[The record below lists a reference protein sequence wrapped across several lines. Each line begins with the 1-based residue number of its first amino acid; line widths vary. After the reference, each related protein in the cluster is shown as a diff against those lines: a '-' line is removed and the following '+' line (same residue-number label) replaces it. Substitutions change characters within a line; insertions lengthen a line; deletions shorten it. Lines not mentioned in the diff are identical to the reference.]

1 MGKRSFLSVFLLLL
15 CISGLQAQGH
25 GFFIR
30 INEVGYRTGDPKI
43 AIVFTN
49 RKVRKVQCELIEAD
63 GNVVWGPVTIKQNN
77 GSYGRYERHFRL
89 DFTSFKKPGTY
100 KIRVRGSGTESL
112 SFRISDQVYDGL
124 EGRLLAYLREQ
135 QCGYNPFLDQVCH
148 QKDGR
153 TMYGPMPDS
162 TYIDVSGGW
171 HDAGDDLKYL
181 MTSSN
186 TVGRLLFAYQENP
199 QVFRDDYDKWGHLI
213 SNGIPDVLDEAHWGL
228 TWMLKMHPAPD
239 ELFYQVAD
247 DRDHIGFK
255 LPHADSSDYGW
266 GKGSY
271 RVVYYANGKPQGLGK
286 YKNTSDGVAN
296 LAGRYAAVMAMAA
309 RIWKQDLHDTVDAD
323 RYLRAA
329 LQVYKLGLEKPGHQE
344 GASFGAPYRYYEK
357 TWTDDMEWGAAELY
371 GVTRNR
377 EFLAQA
383 IKYARL
389 ANHISWMGKDT
400 AYHYAYYPF
409 MNLGHY
415 ELFNEISGA
424 FRDTLAGYYRTG
436 LEACYDK
443 AMKNPYRNGYP
454 FIWCSNNLAS
464 ALINQAL
471 LYQKMTGDSK
481 YYTMA
486 IETRD
491 WLLGRNPWG
500 ASQFIGIPRNGANT
514 PHYPHS
520 SIEYLT
526 GRPII
531 GGMTDGP
538 VYGSIFKKFG
548 MALSH
553 PDRYAAFQSSVVVYH
568 DDWNDFTSNEPTLD
582 GTAEA
587 FVWMSMMANEKANEP
602 YNP

>member
-1 MGKRSFLSVFLLLL
+1 MTLSSATLL
-15 CISGLQAQGH
+15 IAQGD
-25 GFFIR
+25 GYYIR
-30 INEVGYRTGDPKI
+30 VNEVGYRTKDHKV
-43 AIVFTN
+43 AVVFTN
-49 RKVRKVQCELIEAD
+49 KKTKHVRCEIVD
-63 GNVVWGPVTIKQNN
+63 VRGNVVWGPASIRKNIGVY
-77 GSYGRYERHFRL
+77 GSYSRHFRL
-89 DFTSFKKPGTY
+89 DFSSLFKSGTY
-100 KIRVRGSGTESL
+100 KVRIISTGTESMP
-112 SFRISDQVYDGL
+112 FQISESAYNGL
-124 EGRLLAYLREQ
+124 KGRLLAYLRQQ

-148 QKDGR
+148 QMDGR

-199 QVFRDDYDKWGHLI
+199 SVFRDDYDKWGHKQ
-213 SNGIPDVLDEAHWGL
+213 SNGVPDVLDEAQWGL
-228 TWMLKMHPAPD
+228 TWMLKMHPRSD

-255 LPHADSSDYGW
+255 MPYADSSDYGW

-271 RVVYYANGKPQGLGK
+271 RVVYFANGKPQGLGK

-296 LAGRYAAVMAMAA
+296 LAGRYAAVMAMAS
-309 RIWKQDLHDTVDAD
+309 RIWKESLHDTVGAD
-323 RYLRAA
+323 RYLHAA
-329 LQVYKLGLEKPGHQE
+329 LEVYKLGLEKPGHQE
-344 GASFGAPYRYYEK
+344 GASYGAPYRYYEK

-371 GVTRNR
+371 KVTKNNGY
-377 EFLAQA
+377 LTQA

-415 ELFNEISGA
+415 ELFKEIKGA

-443 AMKNPYRNGYP
+443 AMKNPYRIGYP

-464 ALINQAL
+464 ALINQVL

-481 YYTMA
+481 YYFMA
-486 IETRD
+486 METRD

-500 ASQFIGIPRNGANT
+500 VSQFVGIPQNGTNT

-520 SIEYLT
+520 SVEYLT
-526 GRPII
+526 HHPII
-531 GGMTDGP
+531 GGMNDGP

-548 MALSH
+548 MTLTH
-553 PDRYAAFQSSVVVYH
+553 PDRYAAFQSNLVVYH
-568 DDWNDFTSNEPTLD
+568 DDWNDFTTNEPTLD

-587 FVWMSMMANEKANEP
+587 LVWMSLMAGKKATGP
-602 YNP
+602 YKP